1 MILTLKAATILL
13 VMCALVGICFRISS
27 LDGATAWGTGDDD
40 YHDHDAG
47 DDDGGDDGD
56 DDGGDDGDEDGSTA
70 WVIIW
75 WYYFHHFVISPL

>member
-1 MILTLKAATILL
+1 MMILTLKAATILL

-47 DDDGGDDGD
+47 DDDGGDD
-56 DDGGDDGDEDGSTA
+56 DGGGDGDEDGSTA

-75 WYYFHHFVISPL
+75 CHFTSLKPVYR